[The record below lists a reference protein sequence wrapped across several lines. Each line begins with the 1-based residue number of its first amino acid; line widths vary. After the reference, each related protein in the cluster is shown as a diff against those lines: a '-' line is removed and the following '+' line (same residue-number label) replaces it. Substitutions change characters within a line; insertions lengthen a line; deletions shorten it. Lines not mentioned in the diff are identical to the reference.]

1 MPIIALRDMDVAGNK
16 KESWLAIPWE
26 VQTLAEQIVG
36 MGAGKTRE
44 RGVMLLDYHSY
55 GLRTVEKA
63 CNLLIN
69 WTKPKKLWNA
79 KC

>member
-44 RGVMLLDYHSY
+44 RGVMLLDYHS
-55 GLRTVEKA
+55 
-63 CNLLIN
+63 
-69 WTKPKKLWNA
+69 
-79 KC
+79 